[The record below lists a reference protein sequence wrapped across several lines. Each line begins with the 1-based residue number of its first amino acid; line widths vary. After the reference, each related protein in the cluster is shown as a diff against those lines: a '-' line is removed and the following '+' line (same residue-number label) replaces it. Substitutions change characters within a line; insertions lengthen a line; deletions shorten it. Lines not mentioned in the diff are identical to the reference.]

1 MSFEFRVSSFEK
13 KNIRNYA
20 EIYFMSPFIILVISS
35 VEVNKLEKFISDK

>member
-1 MSFEFRVSSFEK
+1 MSFEFRVLSFERK
-13 KNIRNYA
+13 YLP